1 MSIKFSDH
9 VTRQL
14 EERKISKKRVIDTVK
29 KPETKSKSYK
39 DRTLR
44 QSRFGSKILEVVTV
58 TEGSKITVITAYYLK
73 ETK

>member
-29 KPETKSKSYK
+29 KPETKSKSFK
-39 DRTLR
+39 NRTLR
-44 QSRFGSKILEVVTV
+44 QKEFGSKILEVVTV
-58 TEGSKITVITAYYLK
+58 TEGSRISIVTAYYLK
-73 ETK
+73 